1 MTGRHAAPRPDQLD
15 QTDVT
20 EPATP
25 SPAVRVVSGGAT
37 PEEVAAVA
45 VVIARQLEEEAARAT
60 TDDGPVRSRWA
71 LSQRNLR
78 TPLHP
83 APGAWR
89 FPWA

>member
-1 MTGRHAAPRPDQLD
+1 MTGRHAAPMDD
-15 QTDVT
+15 
-20 EPATP
+20 AP
-25 SPAVRVVSGGAT
+25 SPPADAASTADVRVTTGGAT
-37 PEEVAAVA
+37 PEEIAAVA

-71 LSQRNLR
+71 LSQRNMRAPLR
-78 TPLHP
+78 P